1 VSLSATEGTAFT
13 VAGEVHPS
21 AMVPSDANAIKIP
34 IIVLASGD
42 EDPDVVKQ
50 FGEKLTVP
58 KFIDFYPEAPH
69 VGLQDQCHYPT

>member
-1 VSLSATEGTAFT
+1 
-13 VAGEVHPS
+13 
-21 AMVPSDANAIKIP
+21 MVPSDADAIKIP

-69 VGLQDQCHYPT
+69 VRFQD